1 MKLVTLLVELATLL
15 VKLVTLLEKLFAL
28 FVKLWTLF
36 DCRICK
42 VGWVG
47 GWDYFFIACVVIKIF
62 LGFYLTLK

>member
-47 GWDYFFIACVVIKIF
+47 GIISLLLVW
-62 LGFYLTLK
+62 L